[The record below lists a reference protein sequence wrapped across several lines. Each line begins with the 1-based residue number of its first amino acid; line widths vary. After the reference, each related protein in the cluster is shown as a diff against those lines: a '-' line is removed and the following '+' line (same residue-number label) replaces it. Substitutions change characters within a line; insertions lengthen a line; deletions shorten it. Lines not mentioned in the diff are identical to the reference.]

1 MGQVKMVGVGMRLQA
16 ISHLIQR
23 TAVNVRRRHNVG
35 AEINQQII
43 IDQRSRPFPKTR
55 PTERACLG
63 AVWALAKSLWE
74 AICGGCSKESDGH
87 LLRRLSDALTLLT
100 IRHDPVPG
108 LVRVRL

>member
-87 LLRRLSDALTLLT
+87 LLRRLSNALTFLRSGM
-100 IRHDPVPG
+100 IRTG
-108 LVRVRL
+108 SSTRTL